1 LAGVDQVG
9 DGGLL
14 LAPHI
19 AHRHDGEPLQKEQQ
33 MPKRLFAVSV
43 MSLISGAVMVGQ
55 NLVPACPVPKP
66 TTIAACPLIGCSSRV
81 ADASLNQAK
90 NRADISPTLDDVT
103 VADIKALTQPTD
115 WTTGQPR
122 DSIAATEGWQ
132 VRITARLKSVKK
144 EGAESCNCDIGTQ
157 VNTDVHLALVDRVA
171 DDESESVTAELTPRV
186 RAAGSHTNWL
196 ASQLMKY
203 QGKLVRLTGRV
214 MLDTAHVHHSHLLP
228 GENPIGP
235 VNRATD
241 WEIHPVTTFEVCA
254 STIAHCR
261 AGVGWKAVN

>member
-1 LAGVDQVG
+1 MS
-9 DGGLL
+9 
-14 LAPHI
+14 
-19 AHRHDGEPLQKEQQ
+19 HRHDGEPLQKGQQ
-33 MPKRLFAVSV
+33 MPMRLIAFSVVTLMSGAAVS
-43 MSLISGAVMVGQ
+43 AQ

-66 TTIAACPLIGCSSRV
+66 TTIATCPLIGCTSRV
-81 ADASLNQAK
+81 ADALLNQAK
-90 NRADISPTLDDVT
+90 NRTDIPSAPDDVSI
-103 VADIKALTQPTD
+103 ADIKSLTQPTD

-157 VNTDVHLALVDRVA
+157 VNTDVHLALVDRLA

-186 RAAGSHTNWL
+186 RAAGSHTATWI
-196 ASQLMKY
+196 ASQLTKY
-203 QGKLVRLTGRV
+203 QGKFVRLTGWV

-228 GENPIGP
+228 GEIPIGP

-241 WEIHPVTTFEVCA
+241 WEIHPVTRFEVCA

>member
-1 LAGVDQVG
+1 
-9 DGGLL
+9 
-14 LAPHI
+14 
-19 AHRHDGEPLQKEQQ
+19 

-66 TTIAACPLIGCSSRV
+66 TTIAACPLIGCTSRV
-81 ADASLNQAK
+81 ADALLNQAK
-90 NRADISPTLDDVT
+90 NRTDISPTLDDVT

-186 RAAGSHTNWL
+186 RAAGSHSKLACEPADEVSGQARAPHRAGHARHCACAKFPPPARRESDRAGEPSNRLGDSPSHDVRGLRLDDRTLPRGCWL
-196 ASQLMKY
+196 EGGQLVDRPSQKY
-203 QGKLVRLTGRV
+203 Q
-214 MLDTAHVHHSHLLP
+214 
-228 GENPIGP
+228 
-235 VNRATD
+235 
-241 WEIHPVTTFEVCA
+241 
-254 STIAHCR
+254 
-261 AGVGWKAVN
+261 

>member
-1 LAGVDQVG
+1 
-9 DGGLL
+9 
-14 LAPHI
+14 
-19 AHRHDGEPLQKEQQ
+19 LQKEPQ
-33 MPKRLFAVSV
+33 MPMRFFALSV
-43 MSLISGAVMVGQ
+43 MTLISGAVLFGQ

-66 TTIAACPLIGCSSRV
+66 TTITACPLIGCSSRV
-81 ADASLNQAK
+81 ADALLNQAK
-90 NRADISPTLDDVT
+90 NRTDISSALDDVT

-132 VRITARLKSVKK
+132 VRIMARLKSVKK

-157 VNTDVHLALVDRVA
+157 VNTDVHLVLVDRVA

-186 RAAGSHTNWL
+186 RAAGSHTASWI
-196 ASQLMKY
+196 ASQLTKY

-228 GENPIGP
+228 GETPIGP

-241 WEIHPVTTFEVCA
+241 WEIHPVTTFEVCT

-261 AGVGWKAVN
+261 GGVGWKAVD

>member
-1 LAGVDQVG
+1 
-9 DGGLL
+9 
-14 LAPHI
+14 
-19 AHRHDGEPLQKEQQ
+19 
-33 MPKRLFAVSV
+33 MRLFAFSV
-43 MSLISGAVMVGQ
+43 TTLMTSAVMFGQ

-66 TTIAACPLIGCSSRV
+66 TTIATCPLIGCSSRV
-81 ADASLNQAK
+81 ADALLNQVK
-90 NRADISPTLDDVT
+90 NRTDTSSALDDVT

-122 DSIAATEGWQ
+122 DSIAATEGWR
-132 VRITARLKSVKK
+132 VRITARLKSVLK

-157 VNTDVHLALVDRVA
+157 VNTDVHLALVDRIA

-186 RAAGSHTNWL
+186 RAVGSHTTTWL
-196 ASQLMKY
+196 ASQLTKY
-203 QGKLVRLTGRV
+203 QGKLVRLTGWV

-228 GENPIGP
+228 GEDPIGP

-241 WEIHPVTTFEVCA
+241 WEIHPVTTFEVCT